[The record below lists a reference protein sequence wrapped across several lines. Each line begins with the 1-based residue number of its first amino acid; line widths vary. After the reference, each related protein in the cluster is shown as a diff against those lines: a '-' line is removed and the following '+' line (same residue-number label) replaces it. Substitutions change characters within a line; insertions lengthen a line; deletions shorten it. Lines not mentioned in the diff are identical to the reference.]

1 MKIRKSLIAGVTAA
15 TVTACLAAPAQA
27 ETHTPTTQVQAA
39 ETPNTKSPIGSLN
52 TIFENTPAWL
62 SVPLFAPLGI
72 IFGIIYNLVGAQNSK
87 APYWAGS
94 LS

>member
-15 TVTACLAAPAQA
+15 TVTACLATPAQA

-39 ETPNTKSPIGSLN
+39 ETPNTKSPLGSVN
-52 TIFENTPAWL
+52 TIWENTPAWL
-62 SVPLFAPLGI
+62 RLPLFAPLGLI
-72 IFGIIYNLVGAQNSK
+72 WAVIYGLVGAQNSD
-87 APYWAGS
+87 APYYGS

>member
-1 MKIRKSLIAGVTAA
+1 MKIHKSLIAGVTAV
-15 TVTACLAAPAQA
+15 TVTAGLAAPAQA
-27 ETHTPTTQVQAA
+27 ENHTPTTQVQAA
-39 ETPNTKSPIGSLN
+39 ETPNTKSPLGSLD

-72 IFGIIYNLVGAQNSK
+72 IWAVIYNLVGLQNSK